1 MDSQDL
7 LEHLAELAAQLDIS
21 VRRTDLGGSGG
32 SLVNLKGQQILFID
46 TLADPADQLERL
58 IPDFARLPAL
68 DDIYIIPELRE
79 LLDEYKAL

>member
-1 MDSQDL
+1 MDSQAL

-32 SLVNLKGQQILFID
+32 SLISLRGQQILFID
-46 TLADPADQLERL
+46 TLADPADQLERI
-58 IPDFARLPAL
+58 IPDFAQLGGL

-79 LLDEYKAL
+79 LLEEYK